1 MALRRLC
8 AGLRTTARR
17 CRADQAS
24 VSIALVRPDL
34 ALLPDSTLVLPWSQ
48 ALKANRTSLNSQT
61 SFAAQAQALVDQ
73 AASEPAPTT
82 YRIEVVTG
90 DVRGAGTQAPA
101 IVTLYGE
108 SGNSADYI
116 VGNET
121 DETGFERGSSKKYEF
136 NIDNDL
142 GILKRIHV
150 EQCQPSVTDT
160 GSGWFLD
167 KIEVVAPDGQH
178 VTFPCHSWIGKN
190 DAGDISGDQAKHK
203 ANEQASACH
212 SASLIYFVS
221 LFIGISCA
229 G

>member
-17 CRADQAS
+17 SLVQKAS
-24 VSIALVRPDL
+24 ASAVVAGPDFT
-34 ALLPDSTLVLPWSQ
+34 LLQGGSSRLPWS
-48 ALKANRTSLNSQT
+48 LTVKASEPNVPGHTG
-61 SFAAQAQALVDQ
+61 FAAQAQAL
-73 AASEPAPTT
+73 AEPATSEPAPTV

-108 SGNSADYI
+108 SGSSSDYI

-121 DETGFERGSSKKYEF
+121 DETGFERGSSKKYEL
-136 NIDNDL
+136 NIDDL
-142 GILKRIHV
+142 GVLKRIHV

-167 KIEVVAPDGQH
+167 KIDVTAPDGQH

-190 DAGDISGDQAKHK
+190 DAGDISGT
-203 ANEQASACH
+203 
-212 SASLIYFVS
+212 
-221 LFIGISCA
+221 A
-229 G
+229 GK